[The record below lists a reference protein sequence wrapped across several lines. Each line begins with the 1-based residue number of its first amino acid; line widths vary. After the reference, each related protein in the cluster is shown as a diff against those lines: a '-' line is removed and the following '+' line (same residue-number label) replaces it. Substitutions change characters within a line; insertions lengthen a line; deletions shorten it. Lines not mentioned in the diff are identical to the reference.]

1 MSTPVTTTPSAEQ
14 HRLDDHHA
22 HWKKWGP
29 YLSDRAW
36 GTVREDYSPN
46 GDAWQYFPHDHA
58 RSRAYRWNEDGLLGM
73 CDAQQYLCFGL
84 ALWNGA
90 DAILKER
97 LFGLNGPE
105 GNHGEDVKEHYF
117 YTDSTPTHSYMQ
129 ALYKYP
135 QRAFPYEQL
144 LVNNRQRGA
153 QDREYELFDTGIFAD
168 NHYFDVQVEY
178 AKETPDVI
186 AVCITVT
193 NRADTPAECHLL
205 PTLWFRNT
213 WSWGYATSPMNDV
226 SSKPILSLTT
236 SDKSLYTITAQ
247 HAVLGTLY
255 CHAQNAQGA
264 WFTENE
270 SNRQRLY
277 HSANPSPYVKDAFH
291 RYLINGDTD
300 AINPQKIGTKACFHY
315 HRMLQANETWVIRL
329 QLTPSA
335 TPKFADFDAMI
346 MQRQREADEFYAQLQ
361 THISDADMRRVQ
373 RQALAGMLWSKQL
386 YYYDIEQWLHGDPQ
400 SPPPPRE
407 RLNGRN
413 HEWEHLNNFDVI
425 SMPDK
430 WEYPWYAGWD
440 LGFHAIPLALV
451 DSYFA
456 KEQMILMTREWY
468 MHPNGQL
475 PAYEWNFGDVNPPV
489 HAWASWR
496 VYEIDAQRNGRKDT
510 HFLKRI
516 FHKLLLNFTWWVNR
530 KDAEGANIFQGGF
543 LGLDN
548 ISLFDRSA
556 VLPTGGYINQS
567 DGTAWM
573 AFYCLSMLNIAI
585 ELAKDDLAYED
596 LAIKFYE
603 HFLQIAGAM
612 SGFNRHGM
620 GLWDEGDGFF
630 YDTLR
635 LPNGDTL
642 PLKVRSLVGLM
653 PLIAVETIGQ
663 PTLDQLG
670 GFARS
675 LNWMN
680 AHRPHLLGNMMNT
693 EVAGYGNAH
702 IFCIPT
708 QDRLIKVLGY
718 MLDEEEFLSDYG
730 IRSLSKFH
738 QAHPYHLTIG
748 GKTFSVAYEPAESQ
762 TGLFGGNSNWRGPI
776 WFPMNYLLIEALR
789 KYHRYYGDALKVP
802 FPTGS
807 QNFLTL
813 AQVSDELSARLAK
826 LFLRDGTGKRAV
838 FGANEQQQNDPAWRD
853 WVLFYEYFHGDT
865 GEGLGASH
873 QTGWTG
879 LIAEMLM
886 TRPIG

>member
-1 MSTPVTTTPSAEQ
+1 MSTPIQASPSAEQ
-14 HRLDDHHA
+14 DRLDDHHT

-36 GTVREDYSPN
+36 GTVREDYSAN

-58 RSRAYRWNEDGLLGM
+58 RSRAYRWNEDGLLGI
-73 CDAQQYLCFGL
+73 CDAQQYVCFGL
-84 ALWNGA
+84 ALWNGT
-90 DAILKER
+90 DPILKER
-97 LFGLNGPE
+97 LFGLSGPE

-117 YTDSTPTHSYMQ
+117 YTDSTPTHSYMR
-129 ALYKYP
+129 AIYKYP
-135 QRAFPYEQL
+135 QQAFPYEQL

-153 QDREYELFDTGIFAD
+153 QEREYELFDTGIFAD
-168 NHYFDVQVEY
+168 NRYFDVQIEY
-178 AKETPDVI
+178 AKETPHAI
-186 AVCITVT
+186 AICISVT
-193 NRADTPAECHLL
+193 NRADMPAECHIL

-213 WSWGYATSPMNDV
+213 WAWGYATSPMNDV
-226 SSKPILSLTT
+226 ATKPIFSLTN
-236 SDKSLYTITAQ
+236 SHNSVHTITAQ

-255 CHAQNAQGA
+255 CHAENAQA
-264 WFTENE
+264 TWFTENDT
-270 SNRQRLY
+270 NRQRLY
-277 HSANPSPYVKDAFH
+277 HAPNPTPYVKDAFH
-291 RYLINGDTD
+291 RYLINGETG
-300 AINPQKIGTKACFHY
+300 AINPQNIGTKACFHY
-315 HRMLQANETWVIRL
+315 QRLLQAHETWTIRV

-335 TPKFADFDAMI
+335 TPTFGDFDALI
-346 MQRQREADEFYAQLQ
+346 TQRQHEADEFYAHLQ
-361 THISDADMRRVQ
+361 AHMPDADTRLVQ

-400 SPPPPRE
+400 SPPPARE

-456 KEQMILMTREWY
+456 KEQMVLLTREWY

-496 VYEIDAQRNGRKDT
+496 VYEIDAQRNGRKDM

-573 AFYCLSMLNIAI
+573 AFYCLSMLNIAV

-603 HFLQIAGAM
+603 HFLQIASAM
-612 SGFNRHGM
+612 SGFNRNGM

-635 LPNGDTL
+635 LPDGNTL

-675 LNWMN
+675 LHWMN

-708 QDRLIKVLGY
+708 QDRLVKVLGY
-718 MLDEEEFLSDYG
+718 MLDEDEFLSPYG

-738 QAHPYHLTIG
+738 QANPYHLTIG

-762 TGLFGGNSNWRGPI
+762 TGLFGGNSNC
-776 WFPMNYLLIEALR
+776 LLIKSLR
-789 KYHRYYGDALKVP
+789 KYHRYYGDALKVA

-807 QNFLTL
+807 QNFITL
-813 AQVSDELSARLAK
+813 AQVADELSARLAK
-826 LFLRDGTGKRAV
+826 LFLRDGAGKRAV
-838 FGANEQQQNDPAWRD
+838 FGANDTQQHDPNWRD
-853 WVLFYEYFHGDT
+853 DVLFYEYFHGDT

-886 TRPIG
+886 R